1 MSLIPVADEVLAR
14 VLSPYK
20 PEATYLLR
28 AAVDPAARGAA
39 SLGGG
44 VSAPLGPTAPLHAL
58 SEAIAPAGGFT
69 APITGP
75 DALVS
80 ARGEFAIP
88 FSCYIA
94 DTGHFNAVEFNI
106 CYNQLAYVLLG
117 QCVISGLLPELEIAT
132 FDEYRR
138 RQLPDFL
145 ILRLKSSFRQAIDP
159 RAFTGTV
166 SVRSAK
172 RKMSMLMLDTAVR
185 FSDARGGSSEGEVLL
200 GVIDSAKRREQG

>member
-1 MSLIPVADEVLAR
+1 MVSPSTAPEGPALTHIAVADEVLSR

-28 AAVDPAARGAA
+28 ASVDPASRED
-39 SLGGG
+39 
-44 VSAPLGPTAPLHAL
+44 V
-58 SEAIAPAGGFT
+58 
-69 APITGP
+69 
-75 DALVS
+75 LVS
-80 ARGEFAIP
+80 ARGEFSIP

-117 QCVISGLLPELEIAT
+117 QCVISGLLPPLEIPT
-132 FDEYRR
+132 FEEYRR

-159 RAFTGTV
+159 RAFAGTV
-166 SVRSAK
+166 AVRSAK
-172 RKMSMLMLDTAVR
+172 RKMSMLMLDTVVV
-185 FSDARGGSSEGEVLL
+185 FTDGHGGSSEGEVLL
-200 GVIDSAKRREQG
+200 GVIDSAKRCEQG